1 MSVNQAVVF
10 ELSGVRYGIE
20 VVRVQEIIRMVDI
33 TPVSEADATVEGII
47 NLRGQV
53 LPVINLSRRLGL
65 PEREWDRDSR
75 IIVVES
81 GDRKTG
87 FIVDRVFEVGTYSV
101 EEVEDPSGVGGEIS
115 FLSGIIK
122 KKDYMWL
129 LLNLSE
135 VA

>member
-20 VVRVQEIIRMVDI
+20 VIRVQEIIRMVDI
-33 TPVSEADATVEGII
+33 THVSEADAAVEGII
-47 NLRGQV
+47 NLRGEV

-65 PEREWDRDSR
+65 PEREWDQDSR

-81 GDRKTG
+81 KDKKTG

-101 EEVEDPSGVGGEIS
+101 EEVEDPSSVGGQIT

-122 KKDYMWL
+122 KQDYMWL

>member
-10 ELSGVRYGIE
+10 ELSGVRYGID
-20 VVRVQEIIRMVDI
+20 VIRVQEIIRMVDI
-33 TPVSEADATVEGII
+33 TPVSEADANVEGII

-65 PEREWDRDSR
+65 TEKEWDRESR

-81 GDRKTG
+81 GDKKIG
-87 FIVDRVFEVGTYSV
+87 YIVDRVFEVGTYSL
-101 EEVEDPSGVGGEIS
+101 EEVEDPSGVGGQIN

-122 KKDYMWL
+122 KKDHMWL